1 MALNGINLPL
11 AFTGQEAI
19 FQRVGLS
26 VCLWQMW
33 VSLADVGLS
42 VGLWRMWVSVC
53 LADVGLCVCL
63 ADVGLS
69 VCLWRMWVS
78 LCISGGCGSLCVSLA
93 DVGLVDS

>member
-53 LADVGLCVCL
+53 LADVGL
-63 ADVGLS
+63 S

-78 LCISGGCGSLCVSLA
+78 STREYLPSSLI
-93 DVGLVDS
+93 